1 MQNIEAFFVMII
13 TGKNPFG
20 TSSTISARNPDM
32 PSRTES
38 DAQNGQGSSVKESR
52 TFITIC
58 AASRRRRNGDLYVE
72 SGSLTCYVGDK
83 QIILKKGEG
92 MFINSRVLHS
102 FYAESAIMPNFVFM
116 PSFIGEQDSLIY
128 RKYVLPIISS
138 SLSFQVFQ
146 AEVSWQNE
154 VLKLI
159 GQIIEIQ
166 KQESVCEL
174 AISALMQML
183 WLLLYENAAILPAKK
198 AGKEKASSQARLQLM
213 MQYMYQQYQNPLSL
227 EEIAGAASIS
237 KSTALNLFKEYL
249 HITPVEFL
257 IQHRLK
263 EAAMLLAKTEKKIC
277 VISEET
283 GFHTVDYFCRLFK
296 KYYGV
301 TPMQYRKRGT
311 FLA

>member
-1 MQNIEAFFVMII
+1 MGLVKKSNKIA
-13 TGKNPFG
+13 T
-20 TSSTISARNPDM
+20 D
-32 PSRTES
+32 ES
-38 DAQNGQGSSVKESR
+38 LMEMAQHGSSQYSFRFYCDDLEQFDFHCIDWHWHTELEV
-52 TFITIC
+52 
-58 AASRRRRNGDLYVE
+58 LYVE

-83 QIILKKGEG
+83 QMTLKKGEG
-92 MFINSRVLHS
+92 MFINSRVLHRY
-102 FYAESAIMPNFVFM
+102 YAASAIMPNFVFM

-128 RKYVLPIISS
+128 QKYVLPVISS
-138 SLSFQVFQ
+138 SLSFQVFR

-159 GQIIEIQ
+159 VQIIEIQ

-213 MQYMYQQYQNPLSL
+213 MQYVYQQYQNPISL

-263 EAAMLLAKTEKKIC
+263 EAAVLLAKTEKKIC
-277 VISEET
+277 VIAEET

-296 KYYGV
+296 KYYKV
-301 TPMQYRKRGT
+301 TPMQYRNRGT

>member
-1 MQNIEAFFVMII
+1 MESVKASNRIETDENLME
-13 TGKNPFG
+13 
-20 TSSTISARNPDM
+20 M
-32 PSRTES
+32 
-38 DAQNGQGSSVKESR
+38 AQHGSSQYSFRFYCDDLEQFDFHRIDWHWHTELEV
-52 TFITIC
+52 
-58 AASRRRRNGDLYVE
+58 LYVE
-72 SGSLTCYVGDK
+72 SGNLTCYVGDK
-83 QIILKKGEG
+83 QIILKKEEG

-116 PSFIGEQDSLIY
+116 PSFIGVQDSLIY
-128 RKYVLPIISS
+128 RKYVLPVISS
-138 SLSFQVFQ
+138 SLSFQVFR
-146 AEVSWQNE
+146 EDVFWQNE
-154 VLKLI
+154 ILQLI

-166 KQESVCEL
+166 RQESACEL
-174 AISALMQML
+174 ATSSLVQML
-183 WLLLYENAAILPAKK
+183 WLRLYENAAILPVKK

-213 MQYMYQQYQNPLSL
+213 MQYVYQQYQNPISL

-249 HITPVEFL
+249 HTTPVEFL

-263 EAAMLLAKTEKKIC
+263 EAAVLLAKTEKKIC
-277 VISEET
+277 VIAEET

-296 KYYGV
+296 KYYEV

>member
-1 MQNIEAFFVMII
+1 MKSVKKTNKIATDENLME
-13 TGKNPFG
+13 
-20 TSSTISARNPDM
+20 M
-32 PSRTES
+32 
-38 DAQNGQGSSVKESR
+38 AQHGSSQYSFRFYCDDLEQFDFHCIDWHWH
-52 TFITIC
+52 TELEI
-58 AASRRRRNGDLYVE
+58 LYVE

-92 MFINSRVLHS
+92 MFINSRVLHR
-102 FYAESAIMPNFVFM
+102 FHAVSAIMPNFVFM
-116 PSFIGEQDSLIY
+116 PSFIREQDSIIY
-128 RKYVLPIISS
+128 QKYVLPVISS

-166 KQESVCEL
+166 KQEIPCEL
-174 AISALMQML
+174 ATSALIQML

-213 MQYMYQQYQNPLSL
+213 MQYVYLQYQNPISL

-237 KSTALNLFKEYL
+237 KSTALNLFKECL
-249 HITPVEFL
+249 HVTPVEFL
-257 IQHRLK
+257 IQYRLK
-263 EAAMLLAKTEKKIC
+263 EAAVLLAKTEKKIC
-277 VISEET
+277 VIAEET

-296 KYYGV
+296 KYYKV

>member
-1 MQNIEAFFVMII
+1 MGSVKKINKIATDENLME
-13 TGKNPFG
+13 
-20 TSSTISARNPDM
+20 M
-32 PSRTES
+32 
-38 DAQNGQGSSVKESR
+38 AQHGSSQYSFRFYCDDLEQFDFHCIDWHWH
-52 TFITIC
+52 TELEI
-58 AASRRRRNGDLYVE
+58 LYVE

-83 QIILKKGEG
+83 QI
-92 MFINSRVLHS
+92 R
-102 FYAESAIMPNFVFM
+102 
-116 PSFIGEQDSLIY
+116 EQDSIIY
-128 RKYVLPIISS
+128 QKYVLPVISS

-166 KQESVCEL
+166 KQEIPCEL
-174 AISALMQML
+174 ATSALIQML

-213 MQYMYQQYQNPLSL
+213 MQYVYLQYQNPISL

-249 HITPVEFL
+249 HVTPVEFL

-263 EAAMLLAKTEKKIC
+263 EAAVLLAKTEKKIC
-277 VISEET
+277 VIAEET

-296 KYYGV
+296 KYYKV

>member
-1 MQNIEAFFVMII
+1 MGSVKKTNKI
-13 TGKNPFG
+13 TTDENL
-20 TSSTISARNPDM
+20 M
-32 PSRTES
+32 EM
-38 DAQNGQGSSVKESR
+38 AQHGSSQYSFRFYCDDLEQFDFHRIDWHWHTELEV
-52 TFITIC
+52 
-58 AASRRRRNGDLYVE
+58 LYVE

-116 PSFIGEQDSLIY
+116 PSFIGVQDSLIY
-128 RKYVLPIISS
+128 QKYVLPVILS
-138 SLSFQVFQ
+138 SLSFQIFR
-146 AEVSWQNE
+146 AEVFWQNE
-154 VLKLI
+154 ILQLI

-166 KQESVCEL
+166 RQEFACEL
-174 AISALMQML
+174 ATSSLVQML
-183 WLLLYENAAILPAKK
+183 WLRLYENIAILPVKK

-213 MQYMYQQYQNPLSL
+213 MQYVYQQYQNPISL
-227 EEIAGAASIS
+227 EEIAGAALIS

-249 HITPVEFL
+249 HVTPVEFL

-263 EAAMLLAKTEKKIC
+263 EAAVLLAKTEKKIC
-277 VISEET
+277 VIAEET

-296 KYYGV
+296 KYYKV

>member
-1 MQNIEAFFVMII
+1 MRSVKKTNKIATDENLME
-13 TGKNPFG
+13 
-20 TSSTISARNPDM
+20 M
-32 PSRTES
+32 
-38 DAQNGQGSSVKESR
+38 AQHGSSQYSFRFYCDDLEQFDFHCIDWHWH
-52 TFITIC
+52 TELEI
-58 AASRRRRNGDLYVE
+58 LYVE

-92 MFINSRVLHS
+92 MFINSRVLHR
-102 FYAESAIMPNFVFM
+102 FHAASAIMPNFVFM
-116 PSFIGEQDSLIY
+116 PSFIREQDSIIY
-128 RKYVLPIISS
+128 QKYVLPVISS

-159 GQIIEIQ
+159 GPIIEIQ
-166 KQESVCEL
+166 KQEIPCEL
-174 AISALMQML
+174 ATSALIQML

-213 MQYMYQQYQNPLSL
+213 MQYVYLQYQNPISL

-249 HITPVEFL
+249 HVTPVEFL

-263 EAAMLLAKTEKKIC
+263 EAAVLLAKTEKKIC
-277 VISEET
+277 VIAEET

-296 KYYGV
+296 KYYKV

>member
-1 MQNIEAFFVMII
+1 MGSVKKINKIATDENLME
-13 TGKNPFG
+13 
-20 TSSTISARNPDM
+20 M
-32 PSRTES
+32 
-38 DAQNGQGSSVKESR
+38 AQHGSSQYSFRFYCDDLEQFDFHCIDWHWH
-52 TFITIC
+52 TELEI
-58 AASRRRRNGDLYVE
+58 LYVE

-92 MFINSRVLHS
+92 MFINSRVLHR
-102 FYAESAIMPNFVFM
+102 FHAVSAIMPNFVFM
-116 PSFIGEQDSLIY
+116 PSFIREQDSIIY
-128 RKYVLPIISS
+128 QKYVLPVISS

-166 KQESVCEL
+166 KQEIPCEL
-174 AISALMQML
+174 ATSALIQML

-213 MQYMYQQYQNPLSL
+213 MQYVYLQYQNP
-227 EEIAGAASIS
+227 
-237 KSTALNLFKEYL
+237 STALNLFKEYL
-249 HITPVEFL
+249 HVTPVEFL
-257 IQHRLK
+257 IQYRLK
-263 EAAMLLAKTEKKIC
+263 EAAVLLAKTEKKIC
-277 VISEET
+277 VIAEET

-296 KYYGV
+296 KYYKV

>member
-1 MQNIEAFFVMII
+1 MGSVKKTNKIATDDNLMEM
-13 TGKNPFG
+13 
-20 TSSTISARNPDM
+20 
-32 PSRTES
+32 
-38 DAQNGQGSSVKESR
+38 AQHGSSQYSFQFYCDDLEQFDFHCIDWHWH
-52 TFITIC
+52 TELEI
-58 AASRRRRNGDLYVE
+58 LYVE
-72 SGSLTCYVGDK
+72 SGSLTCYMGDK

-92 MFINSRVLHS
+92 MFINSRVLHR
-102 FYAESAIMPNFVFM
+102 FHAASAIMPNFVFM
-116 PSFIGEQDSLIY
+116 PSFIREQDSIIY
-128 RKYVLPIISS
+128 QKYVLPVISS
-138 SLSFQVFQ
+138 
-146 AEVSWQNE
+146 
-154 VLKLI
+154 I

-166 KQESVCEL
+166 KQEIPCEL
-174 AISALMQML
+174 ATSALIQML

-213 MQYMYQQYQNPLSL
+213 MQYVYLQYQNPISL

-249 HITPVEFL
+249 HVTPVEFL

-263 EAAMLLAKTEKKIC
+263 EAAVLLAKTEKKIF
-277 VISEET
+277 VIAEET

-296 KYYGV
+296 KYYKV